1 MTLATRAQAQS
12 RQAVMAEVLAD
23 FAKNSPGTRAI
34 RNNNFDNPPGF
45 TAPTDNWLDTLKTNR
60 TRGGDEALAI
70 KVKTRIEDDWN
81 SDVYDCFKVLLVSQ
95 DKKGKEVTWN
105 CGTVSEVP

>member
-1 MTLATRAQAQS
+1 MTLVTRAQAQS

-34 RNNNFDNPPGF
+34 RNNDFDNPPGF
-45 TAPTDNWLDTLKTNR
+45 TPPTDNWLNTLKTTS
-60 TRGGDEALAI
+60 TRGGGEMLAI
-70 KVKTRIEDDWN
+70 NVKTRIADGWN

-95 DKKGKEVTWN
+95 DKQGNEVTWN